1 MGHHVDIRH
10 NPNGL
15 VDEERGNHSTMARP
29 ATGSTSP
36 AALHLAPGLEPWRHQ
51 PGETREAF
59 ERFLQYLDVD
69 PLVRSKKNMAVV
81 HELLTTRDP
90 HMCSVAALQNMASL
104 NHWHTRAAAHDDHK
118 RQQREIAAARAEQ
131 DWAETI
137 AQRTA
142 EIRLK
147 HLEAA
152 AEVIQKGLYALAT
165 KDPADINP
173 TDAIR
178 MIDTGVRIERETLG
192 LNAKANAKAETAD
205 HVDGLSDDQTAARL
219 RQLADELARRI
230 NNQPAAAAPDVMD
243 AEVIPHPR
251 DSSDDADWT
260 DTGPDAGALTD
271 RLALEPSG
279 PE

>member
-1 MGHHVDIRH
+1 
-10 NPNGL
+10 
-15 VDEERGNHSTMARP
+15 MARP

-69 PLVRSKKNMAVV
+69 PLVRSKKRMEVV
-81 HELLTTRDP
+81 HELLFTRDP
-90 HMCSVAALQNMASL
+90 GMCSVGALQNMATL
-104 NHWHTRAAAHDDHK
+104 NHWHIRAAAYDDHK
-118 RQQREIAAARAEQ
+118 RQQREIASARAEQ

-165 KDPADINP
+165 KDPADINA

-192 LNAKANAKAETAD
+192 LNAKANAKPDEPA
-205 HVDGLSDDQTAARL
+205 HVNDLSDQQVVVRL
-219 RQLADELARRI
+219 RQMHEEVQRRL
-230 NNQPAAAAPDVMD
+230 NNDPAAAAPDVMD
-243 AEVIPHPR
+243 AEVIPEPR
-251 DSSDDADWT
+251 DSSDDE
-260 DTGPDAGALTD
+260 PDASS
-271 RLALEPSG
+271 ESG
-279 PE
+279 PLGIEAARPE

>member
-1 MGHHVDIRH
+1 V
-10 NPNGL
+10 
-15 VDEERGNHSTMARP
+15 ARP

-69 PLVRSKKNMAVV
+69 PLVRSKKGMAVV

-90 HMCSVAALQNMASL
+90 HMCSVAALQNMSSL
-104 NHWHTRAAAHDDHK
+104 NHWPIRAAAYDDYK
-118 RQQREIAAARAEQ
+118 RQQRESAAARAEQ
-131 DWAETI
+131 EWAETI

-152 AEVIQKGLYALAT
+152 AEVVQKGLYALAT
-165 KDPADINP
+165 KDPEDISA

-178 MIDTGVRIERETLG
+178 MVDTGIRIERETLG
-192 LNAKANAKAETAD
+192 LTAKATPKVD
-205 HVDGLSDDQTAARL
+205 DPGHVNGMSDQQVAVRL
-219 RQLADELARRI
+219 RQMHVELQRRLD
-230 NNQPAAAAPDVMD
+230 NEPAAAAPDVVD
-243 AEVIPHPR
+243 AEVIPEPR
-251 DSSDDADWT
+251 DSSDDR
-260 DTGPDAGALTD
+260 PDNAWPES
-271 RLALEPSG
+271 EPLRIEASQ